1 MDNLKEAKVYS
12 SFDGVNADHSS
23 LVYRQ
28 FLQGRV
34 VIKLVYNEIR
44 VEMEENPLFTLLFK
58 HQAHFESLYRHLGY
72 QLCFHS
78 QGDFYYVRETR
89 EEGSDEADDNALKI
103 QTTLL
108 LLGRYYSGTGRDL
121 QLLGDPQFGLNDAD
135 YKALSEN
142 EEFNAILKAVNL
154 DNWDKALTFIA
165 IRNFAFKSGVNQ
177 YFLSQAGSVF
187 LLRLVTE
194 YENQT

>member
-12 SFDGVNADHSS
+12 SFDAVNADHSS

-58 HQAHFESLYRHLGY
+58 HQSHFESLYRHLGY

>member
-1 MDNLKEAKVYS
+1 
-12 SFDGVNADHSS
+12 
-23 LVYRQ
+23 
-28 FLQGRV
+28 
-34 VIKLVYNEIR
+34 
-44 VEMEENPLFTLLFK
+44 
-58 HQAHFESLYRHLGY
+58 
-72 QLCFHS
+72 
-78 QGDFYYVRETR
+78 
-89 EEGSDEADDNALKI
+89 
-103 QTTLL
+103 LL

-121 QLLGDPQFGLNDAD
+121 QLLGDPQFGLNGAD

-187 LLRLVTE
+187 LLRLVAE